1 MTEDKDII
9 KNLEH
14 LDKILSY
21 LIHECKSYTASFN
34 ALYFH
39 FYSRNLDEDNK
50 FNVMGYYTSILDNK
64 SNSIEDFFSNFS
76 VSDNTQ
82 AQGEKLVEACYYL
95 MKQGYIRLDKQFNI
109 KITFEGIIKYSEGF
123 VTTHHKMLSDSA
135 RLKSI
140 AETQL
145 TQNGQILV
153 ANQKIASLTRWI
165 VVGAVVAVI
174 YQVVDLLKLFFP
186 WWFCNL

>member
-9 KNLEH
+9 KNLEY

-21 LIHECKSYTASFN
+21 LIHECKSYITDFN
-34 ALYFH
+34 SLYFH
-39 FYSRNLDEDNK
+39 FYSRNLDNDNK
-50 FNVMGYYTSILDNK
+50 FNAMGYYTSISDNE

-76 VSDNTQ
+76 ISDNTQ

-123 VTTHHKMLSDSA
+123 VTKHHKMLSDSA
-135 RLKSI
+135 RLKLIS
-140 AETQL
+140 EHQL

-165 VVGAVVAVI
+165 AIGAVVAVI
-174 YQVVDLLKLFFP
+174 YQVVELLKLFFP
-186 WWFCNL
+186 CWFCNL